1 MESKIEWRNYLALK
15 LQSYTTQSR
24 LIGVEENL
32 EARVKAEVDPLVI
45 FKTAH
50 TVVKATTKAIVLP
63 LERNVVN
70 VAKTIISKLSVNPQ
84 KKEIMISANI
94 DPKERG
100 KRGFTK

>member
-1 MESKIEWRNYLALK
+1 MNRENCLALK
-15 LQSYTTQSR
+15 LQSHTTQSR

-45 FKTAH
+45 FKTAN

-70 VAKTIISKLSVNPQ
+70 VAKTTISKLSVNPQ
-84 KKEIMISANI
+84 KRDHDSSKHRPKGKGKEVS
-94 DPKERG
+94 
-100 KRGFTK
+100 